1 MLKRTDYIIITI
13 ICFFLGIFLVSQY
26 VSGKEYI
33 RTIQPE
39 NNAVIAL
46 EVAKMTKT
54 NSNLRREVADLTDTL
69 NTYNN
74 SELST
79 KEAYDNYQK
88 EIGRLNIINGETEKT
103 GQGITIAIDG
113 VLETAQVVDLVNAL
127 KNIGAEIISIN
138 GQRLIINTELGQ
150 FAYHNNYEIKVLG
163 NSQLLKSALERRG
176 GIIEQI
182 TDKKISINVAENDK
196 ISVPSA
202 NPVTFR
208 FSKVVN

>member
-33 RTIQPE
+33 KTILPE

-54 NSNLRREVADLTDTL
+54 NANLRREVSDLTDTL

-88 EIGRLNIINGETEKT
+88 EIGRLNIINGETEKS
-103 GQGITIAIDG
+103 GQGIIIAIDG
-113 VLETAQVVDLVNAL
+113 VLKTAQVVDLVDAL

-182 TDKKISINVAENDK
+182 IDKNISVNVAENDK
-196 ISVPSA
+196 ITVSST
-202 NPVTFR
+202 NPVTLK